1 MCYRTGK
8 YTAGRRV
15 RASLSP
21 ETVQAGAVK
30 ELKSRQEFV
39 YAREGE
45 MLISVEMMRLM
56 AIVWTEKCF
65 GKLHA
70 LIEEKPRQEF
80 VLQEKAR
87 CFYQW
92 KWCDW
97 WQLYATPVWTEKC
110 FDRLHVY
117 VDSREKVESSYPQE
131 KARWF
136 YQRKWC
142 DWWKLYATWVSTE
155 KCFDKLHAFIEKKPW
170 PRVRSA
176 REGEKPLSMEM
187 MRLMLFVYE
196 RRSVL
201 MRY

>member
-1 MCYRTGK
+1 
-8 YTAGRRV
+8 
-15 RASLSP
+15 
-21 ETVQAGAVK
+21 
-30 ELKSRQEFV
+30 
-39 YAREGE
+39 

-65 GKLHA
+65 HKLHV
-70 LIEEKPRQEF
+70 LFVEKPRQEF

-110 FDRLHVY
+110 FDRLLVY

-136 YQRKWC
+136 YQWKWC
-142 DWWKLYATWVSTE
+142 DWWKLYATRVSTE
-155 KCFDKLHAFIEKKPW
+155 KCSHKLHAFIEKRPCQEFVLQEKAWSLYQRKWCDWCYSCMNGEAFWCDIKLLATGKASPW
-170 PRVRSA
+170 VRSV
-176 REGEKPLSMEM
+176 REGKNSFSMEM
-187 MRLMLFVYE
+187 CVRLTE
-196 RRSVL
+196 R
-201 MRY
+201 